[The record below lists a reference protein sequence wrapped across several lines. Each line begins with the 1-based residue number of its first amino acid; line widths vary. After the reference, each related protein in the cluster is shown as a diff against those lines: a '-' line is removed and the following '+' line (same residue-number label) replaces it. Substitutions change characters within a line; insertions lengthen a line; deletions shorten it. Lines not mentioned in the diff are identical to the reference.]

1 MVATLAEGVVPCWV
15 GIAAC
20 HGGVLV
26 CHCLAKG
33 AIAVKVGWL
42 GAMCGCYRRRARHCF
57 SVMAGCGLPACQCR
71 RAIGWALCDSWVRH
85 WCHSLMSLV
94 FGCYVWVLYWVGG
107 TFGRTLLAM
116 SGHHVSVFKNKKN
129 VCAIWGLC
137 CSVIFQS
144 LVFRLGFSSLH
155 VWKPKTACLDELDF
169 GVQPSSADPR
179 FHRELSPSILHDNWQ
194 CGPGTIHVP
203 CAEHFGTET
212 DGSL

>member
-1 MVATLAEGVVPCWV
+1 MLCLGAILGGWHVWTHF
-15 GIAAC
+15 AC
-20 HGGVLV
+20 HVRASRFGVQ
-26 CHCLAKG
+26 KQ
-33 AIAVKVGWL
+33 K
-42 GAMCGCYRRRARHCF
+42 
-57 SVMAGCGLPACQCR
+57 
-71 RAIGWALCDSWVRH
+71 
-85 WCHSLMSLV
+85 
-94 FGCYVWVLYWVGG
+94 
-107 TFGRTLLAM
+107 T
-116 SGHHVSVFKNKKN
+116 